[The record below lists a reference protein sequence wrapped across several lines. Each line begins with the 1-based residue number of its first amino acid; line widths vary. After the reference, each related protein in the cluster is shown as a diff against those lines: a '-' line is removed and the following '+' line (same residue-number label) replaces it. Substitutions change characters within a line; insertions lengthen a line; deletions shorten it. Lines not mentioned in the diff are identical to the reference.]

1 MAGPK
6 KVTQEEYDE
15 FRSRMEDKYDYE
27 NMSDEEKAD
36 FDKKIDQVAVVG
48 DKTDKTDNTDSTDG
62 EERER
67 ELDHPRQDRDDDD
80 EYVRQLINIEG
91 DRKLEKIFLNS
102 EEYDAA
108 VDAYRSQHGYNDMS
122 DEEKEAFDE
131 RLDKVVAKK
140 EDGTDPLEDTEST
153 DTSIDT
159 ESGDNRSD
167 SDRLRDE
174 LKSQY
179 GYDNMS
185 DEQKRAFDEKL
196 DEVVG
201 QETSEDEEPDQPE
214 KVLRRTR

>member
-1 MAGPK
+1 M
-6 KVTQEEYDE
+6 
-15 FRSRMEDKYDYE
+15 
-27 NMSDEEKAD
+27 
-36 FDKKIDQVAVVG
+36 
-48 DKTDKTDNTDSTDG
+48 
-62 EERER
+62 
-67 ELDHPRQDRDDDD
+67 
-80 EYVRQLINIEG
+80 
-91 DRKLEKIFLNS
+91 EKIFLNS

-140 EDGTDPLEDTEST
+140 EDGTDPLEDTESK

>member
-1 MAGPK
+1 
-6 KVTQEEYDE
+6 
-15 FRSRMEDKYDYE
+15 
-27 NMSDEEKAD
+27 
-36 FDKKIDQVAVVG
+36 
-48 DKTDKTDNTDSTDG
+48 
-62 EERER
+62 
-67 ELDHPRQDRDDDD
+67 
-80 EYVRQLINIEG
+80 
-91 DRKLEKIFLNS
+91 
-102 EEYDAA
+102 
-108 VDAYRSQHGYNDMS
+108 
-122 DEEKEAFDE
+122 EEKEAFDE

>member
-1 MAGPK
+1 MG
-6 KVTQEEYDE
+6 
-15 FRSRMEDKYDYE
+15 
-27 NMSDEEKAD
+27 
-36 FDKKIDQVAVVG
+36 
-48 DKTDKTDNTDSTDG
+48 
-62 EERER
+62 
-67 ELDHPRQDRDDDD
+67 
-80 EYVRQLINIEG
+80 
-91 DRKLEKIFLNS
+91 KIFLNS

-108 VDAYRSQHGYNDMS
+108 VNAYRNRHGYNDMS
-122 DEEKEAFDE
+122 NEEKEAFDE

-140 EDGTDPLEDTEST
+140 EEGTDPLE
-153 DTSIDT
+153 DT

-167 SDRLRDE
+167 SDMLRDE